1 MFEQWFDNLR
11 KASESSLQGQQ
22 LLKQWI
28 LQWPSMPQSA
38 PSGDNYWSAF
48 SQKSLADS
56 LSDSLNRYRELLDS
70 TYRTGMQVIQ
80 QALRVSEVKS
90 VDDYK
95 RYTDELWRKLSE
107 TLQEQVEAQLRELN
121 KLAERWRDVTHRT
134 EP

>member
-22 LLKQWI
+22 LLKQWM
-28 LQWPSMPQSA
+28 QHWPSVPPAA
-38 PSGDNYWSAF
+38 PSGDTYWSAF
-48 SQKSLADS
+48 AQKGLTDALNESLT
-56 LSDSLNRYRELLDS
+56 RYRELLDS
-70 TYRTGMQVIQ
+70 TYRTGVQVIQ

-90 VDDYK
+90 VEDYK
-95 RYTDELWRKLSE
+95 RYTEELWRKLTD
-107 TLQEQVEAQLRELN
+107 TLGQQVEAQLRELN